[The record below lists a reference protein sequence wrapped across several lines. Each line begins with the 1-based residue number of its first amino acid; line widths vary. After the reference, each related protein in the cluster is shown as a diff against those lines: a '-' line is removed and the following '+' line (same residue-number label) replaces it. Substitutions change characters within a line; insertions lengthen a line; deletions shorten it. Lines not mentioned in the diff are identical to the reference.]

1 MSNAT
6 VRGLLF
12 LICSGIVRLLQ
23 ATTVDATARYSELCE
38 RFPELEL
45 PSTTPTFHVATSRD
59 ELQSAITTA
68 LSAAGDDVIL
78 LDGRTSQ
85 TWEGSSPITIS
96 GNENNGS
103 IFIISQN
110 PETGAFT
117 QPVTFKGFGIAVG
130 SFDFNSWTTHSS
142 PPLYLANFAITNSA
156 TYSSPQYSA
165 GISAL
170 GDGTIKGSCLSITN
184 CGDTSLSR
192 GGGLY
197 ILGPTITLYNTTI
210 TDNKTGKDGSSAY
223 YGAVTN
229 AGTSS
234 VTLVHCTIAGNTG
247 PFTYGSVTTTNC
259 LTSVFSLP
267 ITSVSTAV
275 PHCVPAAS
283 SDAID
288 AATATTSVKYDV
300 LGNERIFGARADN
313 GAVEY
318 LGEIVV
324 EPPADLVALP
334 SGPREVYLG
343 WSVISRARDYRLE
356 RSTDNGTTWEN
367 ITNKTLWRTPYD
379 ATTNTEGTVMGW
391 TSARYLEATPGETA
405 QYRLSFAVAGL
416 NDRITTTQTVT
427 SPALDAYPL
436 YHSRSGAKQ
445 VIYLDFTGYVDDY
458 YGNVSAAQ
466 EPLEN
471 MNLTYIQT
479 APFEYNARFGDLSQ
493 PYPTASAIYDIWR
506 MVAEDFAAFDVDVT
520 TEAPTYDALVKSSET
535 DMEYGKRV
543 VIGYATGTSKP
554 WYVGGGAF
562 SGGGSFGF
570 QHDRPVYIFS
580 VQSRQNI
587 AAQVTHEVSHTL
599 GLAHDSGNIYLPTA
613 YIQNADKSWSTVYD
627 YFSPESQSYYQ
638 GVEITPDGTVHK
650 STYPKSA
657 ITWYPVMGAA
667 PSVKLA
673 DNGDYYYD
681 DADFMN
687 QWNNGTYSSAGNQED
702 DFAILLGLTEGSG
715 TAFTD
720 KPLLYSAASRNIKLA
735 EDEAGDTLTSA
746 ATLGTAQE
754 GTPLT
759 TDAVIGKH
767 VSDTTVTNDVDLF
780 SVTATTSGELTIQVV
795 PNYLGLT
802 EGSSLDAKVE
812 VLNANGQ
819 CIEEATEPQ
828 WDADENY
835 FNDIRNAVCT
845 ALLPSAGTYYV
856 RVSGTNHPVSST
868 TLSADGSASESN
880 PWHFNATDNA
890 GSIGP
895 YTLTTTFTAK
905 EVEIVGDPHYVLAE
919 NGSATWL
926 NNRLPQTGDN
936 ITIDFGTTSNQTVDL
951 ASILGNITQLGT
963 ITITGTNGGT
973 MTHTTGITATNWSIA
988 GGTTNAI
995 EIPSGLTGSAQVKIV
1010 SGKATFSAAN
1020 AYSGGTLIMSGATL
1034 TITHAQALG
1043 NAGNIT
1049 GAGNLICNGV
1059 IPVNKNGL
1067 KEATWTGTVGLKVA
1081 FGDNADLTHY
1091 GNALSTIHFMQ
1102 GATANYLAQAK
1113 TIPSAFILD
1122 GTITHNN
1129 GWSNNGGQI
1138 FSGAF
1143 SGSGTLATSNSPT
1156 DVIQITGN
1164 NPNFMG
1170 TLTVNGGHC
1179 VAFGTQTDDNNQTG
1193 KIVINKPN
1201 ITIAAGK
1208 TWSAVNG
1215 TTITQ
1220 NGSLRVNGSL
1230 SGAIANAGTITYLV
1244 ETTPT
1249 NTYTG
1254 AGVIGVEATTLNLTR
1269 ANLTSYTGTFAIANN
1284 GVLILPAGKEEG
1296 VTVETG
1302 CTLKLNLTPEQ
1313 LASTYTSKA
1322 TLNGGRIVFTQ
1333 NNGTTE
1339 ITDGVSNGSYT
1350 PPADLIAIWENGVW
1364 SQTPVTGSVVTI
1376 TFSEGH
1382 TTCTFTNTE
1391 AIALGSLTIAGTTG
1405 GTICFANADVTV
1417 GAMTVHPSAVAIP
1430 VSLFNSFTATTY
1442 TVAQGKTL
1450 TLSGDSEITKTVNVY
1465 GTLALSGSM
1474 NFTGNNI
1481 VYNGGCLELLS
1492 GVTTFNTKNNDRG
1505 FQNGSTV
1512 KIAKDATLKNGVG
1525 DAPGYNKVTFDIAG
1539 TLEVTGTA
1547 RWSLG
1552 STAVITLREGA
1563 CLKGAGGSGYNYAY
1577 DFFDGA
1583 TITVKGNATIEG
1595 NIGSH
1600 KGNEINF
1607 NIANGKTLTLAGVYS
1622 SAVDNDTKT
1631 PKLKVSGE
1639 GTLQLMSENT
1649 YTGGTTIGNGA
1660 TLTMGHRGA
1669 LGTGNITLN
1678 GGTLNAT
1685 STATDL
1691 QLTVASGKTLAGT
1704 GTIQV
1709 PVAFAAGA
1717 TLDATQ
1723 GALTITGGVTTPES
1737 GTVTVQVGQYGNVL
1751 VAPNP
1756 NADSF
1761 ALATDPDGLLL
1772 ATETALVYT
1781 AKPTLPEG
1789 TTDVSDA
1796 ALKQVAQLA
1805 AAEGIFGVTL
1815 KGAPLPNQQ
1824 RTVDVAGVELFNN
1837 VTDLE
1842 KGENNTGVATVS
1854 YTFGIEHITVTT
1866 ERKLV
1871 LTAKVDTLQTR
1882 AVVPTFVK
1890 NVRVDFYNGNTVIG
1904 SATVTEDNQ
1913 SSLTI
1918 TTDQTIDQL
1927 LGADESA
1934 LDLTVKVSNEA
1945 PTEP

>member
-38 RFPELEL
+38 RFPELGL

-68 LSAAGDDVIL
+68 LSATGNDVIL

-96 GNENNGS
+96 GNANNGS
-103 IFIISQN
+103 IFIVSQN
-110 PETGAFT
+110 PESGAFT
-117 QPVTFKGFGIAVG
+117 QPVTFKGFGIAIERTC
-130 SFDFNSWTTHSS
+130 SAS
-142 PPLYLANFAITNSA
+142 LYLANLAITESLSTSTTRSGGVSA
-156 TYSSPQYSA
+156 MGS
-165 GISAL
+165 
-170 GDGTIKGSCLSITN
+170 GTLKGSCLSITD
-184 CGDTSLSR
+184 CGDSSFSR

-197 ILGPTITLYNTTI
+197 ILGPTVTLYNTTI
-210 TDNKTGKDGSSAY
+210 ANNKTGRDSSWAY

-229 AGTSS
+229 EGTSS

-247 PFTYGSVTTTNC
+247 PFTYGPVTTTNC

-275 PHCVPAAS
+275 PHCTLAAS

-288 AATATTSVKYDV
+288 AAVDSTIVKYDV
-300 LGNERIFGARADN
+300 LGNERIFGAGADN

-367 ITNKTLWRTPYD
+367 ITAKTLWRTPYD
-379 ATTNTEGTVMGW
+379 ATTNTEGTAMGW

-416 NDRITTTQTVT
+416 NDRITTTKTVT
-427 SPALDAYPL
+427 SPALNAYPL

-466 EPLEN
+466 VAFKN
-471 MNLTYIQT
+471 TDLTHIQT
-479 APFEYNARFGDLSQ
+479 APFEYNAYFGDSKQ

-520 TEAPTYDALVKSSET
+520 TEAPTYDALVKSSEA

-543 VIGYATGTSKP
+543 VIGYATGTSKA

-650 STYPKSA
+650 NTYPKSA

-702 DFAILLGLTEGSG
+702 DFAILLGLKEGSG

-735 EDEAGDTLTSA
+735 EDEAGDTLASA

-767 VSDTTVTNDVDLF
+767 VVDEDVANDVDLF
-780 SVTATTSGELTIQVV
+780 SVTTTTSGELRVQVV

-819 CIEEATEPQ
+819 CIEKATEPQ

-973 MTHTTGITATNWSIA
+973 MTNTTGITATSVVINTNLTLPASFTTPEKTTIADSVSVYFTGETTATGENFPYSGNRHFEAITFTNSDMIGSGITNYVIATNETMTFTRTNVLYTTSLTVDGGLLKTNGAGKAWFGGSAGTVFAVQRGIADFTSVTADDNTNGVLIGYSGNGHTIAVRGGLLDASNTSIV
-988 GGTTNAI
+988 GWEPN
-995 EIPSGLTGSAQVKIV
+995 SKFHLTGGLVKTTGFRENPDTTTTRFAELIL
-1010 SGKATFSAAN
+1010 
-1020 AYSGGTLIMSGATL
+1020 SGGTLELGTGGIPDLDMATITLGAATL
-1034 TITHAQALG
+1034 RATADTTITEAL
-1043 NAGNIT
+1043 NLT
-1049 GAGNLICNGV
+1049 GAATLQAVNGKTLTV
-1059 IPVNKNGL
+1059 TGAISGEGALAIGGTGTTMVRATNGTYTEQTVN
-1067 KEATWTGTVGLKVA
+1067 ATGTVNLGTNRPKLTSIAEGAVLKITLTETELQNGLNWTV
-1081 FGDNADLTHY
+1081 GESL
-1091 GNALSTIHFMQ
+1091 
-1102 GATANYLAQAK
+1102 TANDIAR
-1113 TIPSAFILD
+1113 
-1122 GTITHNN
+1122 
-1129 GWSNNGGQI
+1129 
-1138 FSGAF
+1138 
-1143 SGSGTLATSNSPT
+1143 
-1156 DVIQITGN
+1156 IQITN
-1164 NPNFMG
+1164 
-1170 TLTVNGGHC
+1170 
-1179 VAFGTQTDDNNQTG
+1179 
-1193 KIVINKPN
+1193 
-1201 ITIAAGK
+1201 AA
-1208 TWSAVNG
+1208 
-1215 TTITQ
+1215 I
-1220 NGSLRVNGSL
+1220 
-1230 SGAIANAGTITYLV
+1230 
-1244 ETTPT
+1244 TTPT
-1249 NTYTG
+1249 
-1254 AGVIGVEATTLNLTR
+1254 LT
-1269 ANLTSYTGTFAIANN
+1269 N
-1284 GVLILPAGKEEG
+1284 GVL
-1296 VTVETG
+1296 T
-1302 CTLKLNLTPEQ
+1302 
-1313 LASTYTSKA
+1313 AST
-1322 TLNGGRIVFTQ
+1322 LP
-1333 NNGTTE
+1333 
-1339 ITDGVSNGSYT
+1339 IT
-1350 PPADLIAIWENGVW
+1350 WENGVW

-1376 TFSEGH
+1376 IFSEEH

-1405 GTICFANADVTV
+1405 GTICFGNKAVTV

-1430 VSLFNSFTATTY
+1430 VSLFNSLTATTY

-1450 TLSGDSEITKTVNVY
+1450 TLTGDSEITKTVNVH

-1492 GVTTFNTKNNDRG
+1492 GVTTFNTKNNVRG
-1505 FQNGSTV
+1505 FQDGCTV
-1512 KIAKDATLKNGVG
+1512 KVAKDATLKNGVG

-1552 STAVITLREGA
+1552 STAAITLHEGA

-1583 TITVKGNATIEG
+1583 TIKVEGNATIEG

-1607 NIANGKTLTLAGVYS
+1607 NIANGKTLTLVGTYDGALGTE
-1622 SAVDNDTKT
+1622 ATGQA
-1631 PKLKVSGE
+1631 KLKVSGD

-1685 STATDL
+1685 STATDI
-1691 QLTVASGKTLAGT
+1691 QLTIASGNTLAGT

-1751 VAPNP
+1751 VAPNL

-1761 ALATDPDGLLL
+1761 ALATGSDGLLL

-1796 ALKQVAQLA
+1796 ALEQVAQLA

-1824 RTVDVAGVELFNN
+1824 RTVDVAGLELFNN

-1842 KGENNTGVATVS
+1842 KGEDNTGVATVS

-1871 LTAKVDTLQTR
+1871 LTAKVGTLQTR
-1882 AVVPTFVK
+1882 AVAPTFVK

-1904 SATVTEDNQ
+1904 SATATEDNQ

-1918 TTDQTIDQL
+1918 TTDQTVDQL

>member
-12 LICSGIVRLLQ
+12 LVCSGIVRLLQ
-23 ATTVDATARYSELCE
+23 ATTADATARYSELCE
-38 RFPELEL
+38 RFPELGL

-96 GNENNGS
+96 GNANNGS
-103 IFIISQN
+103 IFIVSQN

-130 SFDFNSWTTHSS
+130 DSNNA
-142 PPLYLANFAITNSA
+142 PVYLANFAITESRFS
-156 TYSSPQYSA
+156 TTITRTS
-165 GISAL
+165 GISAM
-170 GDGTIKGSCLSITN
+170 GSGAIKGSCLSVTN
-184 CGDTSLSR
+184 SGTTDSSSYCW

-197 ILGPTITLYNTTI
+197 AASSTVTLYNSTVANTQV
-210 TDNKTGKDGSSAY
+210 AMF
-223 YGAVTN
+223 GAVTAIN
-229 AGTSS
+229 ATIH
-234 VTLVHCTIAGNTG
+234 LIHCTIAGNQNTSTG
-247 PFTYGSVTTTNC
+247 VDKSGSGNYTITTTNC
-259 LTSVFSLP
+259 IITTAPLP

-288 AATATTSVKYDV
+288 AATDATSVKYDV
-300 LGNERIFGARADN
+300 LGNERIFGSGADN

-367 ITNKTLWRTPYD
+367 ITAKTLWRTPYD

-391 TSARYLEATPGETA
+391 TSARYLRATPGGTA
-405 QYRLSFAVAGL
+405 QYRLSFTVEGAG
-416 NDRITTTQTVT
+416 NRIYADAISVTT
-427 SPALDAYPL
+427 PALDAVPIH
-436 YHSRSGAKQ
+436 HSRPNAQ
-445 VIYLDFTGYVDDY
+445 QTIYLDFMGYVDDFAA
-458 YGNVSAAQ
+458 NVLNARKTLDNQS
-466 EPLEN
+466 
-471 MNLTYIQT
+471 LTYIQT
-479 APFEYNARFGDLSQ
+479 TPFEYSGRFGDLNR
-493 PYPTASAIYDIWR
+493 PYPTKDAIYDIWR

-520 TEAPTYDALVKSSET
+520 TEAPTYDALVKTSE
-535 DMEYGKRV
+535 DDQVYGKRV
-543 VIGYATGTSKP
+543 VIGFAKDFPNP
-554 WYVGGGAF
+554 WYDDGSGGF

-570 QHDRPVYIFS
+570 PYDRPAYIFS
-580 VQSRQNI
+580 VKSRQYI
-587 AAQVTHEVSHTL
+587 AAQITHEVSHTL
-599 GLAHDSGNIYLPTA
+599 GLAHDGGRIYFGEAFL
-613 YIQNADKSWSTVYD
+613 KD
-627 YFSPESQSYYQ
+627 YSDYYT
-638 GVEITPDGTVHK
+638 GVEITPNGVLNQTGYLK
-650 STYPKSA
+650 TA
-657 ITWYPVMGAA
+657 ITWYPIMGGTPTAT
-667 PSVKLA
+667 SN
-673 DNGDYYYD
+673 NGYFYD
-681 DADFMN
+681 SDDFMN

-702 DFAILLGLTEGSG
+702 DFAILLGLKEGSG
-715 TAFTD
+715 TAFTGV
-720 KPLLYSAASRNIKLA
+720 LYSAASRNIKLA
-735 EDEAGDTLTSA
+735 EDEAGDTLASA

-780 SVTATTSGELTIQVV
+780 SVTATTSGELTVQVV

-819 CIEEATEPQ
+819 CIAEATEPQ
-828 WDADENY
+828 WDANENY

-868 TLSADGSASESN
+868 TLSADGSASEFN

-936 ITIDFGTTSNQTVDL
+936 ITIDFGTTSNQTIDL

-973 MTHTTGITATNWSIA
+973 MTHTTGITATSIVINTNLTLPASFTTPEKTTIADNVSVYFTGETTATGENFPYSGNRHFEAITFTNSDMIGSGITNYVIATNETMTFTRTNVLYTTSLTVDGGLLKTNGA
-988 GGTTNAI
+988 GKAWFGGSAGTVFAVQRGIADFTSVTADDNTNGVLIGYSGNGHTIAVRGGLLDASNTSI
-995 EIPSGLTGSAQVKIV
+995 VGWEPNSKFHLTSGLVKTTGFRENPDTSKTRFAELIL
-1010 SGKATFSAAN
+1010 
-1020 AYSGGTLIMSGATL
+1020 SGGTLELGPGGIPDLDMATVTLGAATL
-1034 TITHAQALG
+1034 RATADTTITEAL
-1043 NAGNIT
+1043 NLT
-1049 GAGNLICNGV
+1049 GAATLQAVNGKTLTV
-1059 IPVNKNGL
+1059 TGAISGEGALAIGGTGTTMVRATDGTYTEQTVN
-1067 KEATWTGTVGLKVA
+1067 ATGTVNLGTNRPKLTSIAEGTVLKITLTETELQNGLNWTV
-1081 FGDNADLTHY
+1081 GESL
-1091 GNALSTIHFMQ
+1091 
-1102 GATANYLAQAK
+1102 TANDIAR
-1113 TIPSAFILD
+1113 
-1122 GTITHNN
+1122 
-1129 GWSNNGGQI
+1129 
-1138 FSGAF
+1138 
-1143 SGSGTLATSNSPT
+1143 
-1156 DVIQITGN
+1156 IQITN
-1164 NPNFMG
+1164 
-1170 TLTVNGGHC
+1170 
-1179 VAFGTQTDDNNQTG
+1179 
-1193 KIVINKPN
+1193 
-1201 ITIAAGK
+1201 AA
-1208 TWSAVNG
+1208 
-1215 TTITQ
+1215 I
-1220 NGSLRVNGSL
+1220 
-1230 SGAIANAGTITYLV
+1230 
-1244 ETTPT
+1244 TTPT
-1249 NTYTG
+1249 
-1254 AGVIGVEATTLNLTR
+1254 LT
-1269 ANLTSYTGTFAIANN
+1269 N
-1284 GVLILPAGKEEG
+1284 GVL
-1296 VTVETG
+1296 T
-1302 CTLKLNLTPEQ
+1302 
-1313 LASTYTSKA
+1313 AST
-1322 TLNGGRIVFTQ
+1322 LP
-1333 NNGTTE
+1333 
-1339 ITDGVSNGSYT
+1339 IT
-1350 PPADLIAIWENGVW
+1350 WENGVW

-1405 GTICFANADVTV
+1405 GTICFGNKAVTV
-1417 GAMTVHPSAVAIP
+1417 GTMTVHPSAVAIP

-1450 TLSGDSEITKTVNVY
+1450 TLTGDATVSKAINVNGSLILA
-1465 GTLALSGSM
+1465 GTM
-1474 NFTGNNI
+1474 NFTAGNY
-1481 VYNGGCLELLS
+1481 VTGTGKLEITS
-1492 GVTTFNTKNNDRG
+1492 GVVTFNTGSGRG

-1512 KIAKDATLKNGVG
+1512 KIAEGTTLKNGVG

-1552 STAVITLREGA
+1552 TSAAITLREGA

-1583 TITVKGNATIEG
+1583 IITVKGNATIEG

-1600 KGNEINF
+1600 NGKEINF
-1607 NIANGKTLTLAGVYS
+1607 NIANGKTLSLSGKYDGGVYTG
-1622 SAVDNDTKT
+1622 SA
-1631 PKLKVSGE
+1631 KLKVSGE

-1660 TLTMGHRGA
+1660 TLSIGNSTA
-1669 LGTGNITLN
+1669 LGTGNITLED
-1678 GGTLNAT
+1678 GTLNAT
-1685 STATDL
+1685 STATDV
-1691 QLTVASGKTLAGT
+1691 QLTIASGKTLAGT

-1737 GTVTVQVGQYGNVL
+1737 GTVTVRAGQYGNVL

-1796 ALKQVAQLA
+1796 ALEQVAQLA

-1815 KGAPLPNQQ
+1815 KGASLPNQQ
-1824 RTVDVAGVELFNN
+1824 RTVDIAGLELFNN
-1837 VTDLE
+1837 VTDLV

-1866 ERKLV
+1866 DRKLV
-1871 LTAKVDTLQTR
+1871 LTAKVGTLQTR
-1882 AVVPTFVK
+1882 AVAPTFVK

-1918 TTDQTIDQL
+1918 TTNRTIDQL

-1945 PTEP
+1945 PIEP

>member
-38 RFPELEL
+38 RFPELGL

-96 GNENNGS
+96 GNANNGS
-103 IFIISQN
+103 IFIVSQN

-117 QPVTFKGFGIAVG
+117 QPVTFSGFGFYLQSGNAAA
-130 SFDFNSWTTHSS
+130 
-142 PPLYLANFAITNSA
+142 LKLANLTISGAITMLMDNSHRSPGITINGGTFIASCVTLMDATIPNTARVFGTCVCITEGEATFYNSTFANNSSASAFTNSA
-156 TYSSPQYSA
+156 VHKM
-165 GISAL
+165 G
-170 GDGTIKGSCLSITN
+170 G
-184 CGDTSLSR
+184 SLS
-192 GGGLY
+192 L
-197 ILGPTITLYNTTI
+197 IHCTFKN
-210 TDNKTGKDGSSAY
+210 NKQ
-223 YGAVTN
+223 N
-229 AGTSS
+229 N
-234 VTLVHCTIAGNTG
+234 TLVTASGTN
-247 PFTYGSVTTTNC
+247 VAMTNC
-259 LTSVFSLP
+259 LLDATPSGIPFGRL
-267 ITSVSTAV
+267 VSTEIGNLVLATITV
-275 PHCVPAAS
+275 PYCDGPGNEDNTYEVS
-283 SDAID
+283 NLRYDA
-288 AATATTSVKYDV
+288 
-300 LGNERIFGARADN
+300 LGNPRTFGAGADY

-367 ITNKTLWRTPYD
+367 ITAKTLWRTPYD

-391 TSARYLEATPGETA
+391 TSARYLEATPDETA

-416 NDRITTTQTVT
+416 NDRITTTKTVT
-427 SPALDAYPL
+427 SPALNAYPL

-466 EPLEN
+466 VAFEN
-471 MNLTYIQT
+471 TALTHIQT
-479 APFEYNARFGDLSQ
+479 APFEYNAYFGDSKQ

-520 TEAPTYDALVKSSET
+520 TEAPTYDALVKSSEA

-543 VIGYATGTSKP
+543 VIGYATGTSKA

-650 STYPKSA
+650 NTYPKSA

-702 DFAILLGLTEGSG
+702 DFAILLGLKEGSG

-735 EDEAGDTLTSA
+735 EDEAGDTLENA
-746 ATLGTAQE
+746 KPLGTAQE

-759 TDAVIGKH
+759 TNAVIGKH

-780 SVTATTSGELTIQVV
+780 SVTATTSGELRVQVV
-795 PNYLGLT
+795 PNYDGLT

-828 WDADENY
+828 WDANEY
-835 FNDIRNAVCT
+835 RFNDIRNAVCT

-868 TLSADGSASESN
+868 TLSADGLASESN

-905 EVEIVGDPHYVLAE
+905 EVEVVGDPHYALAE

-951 ASILGNITQLGT
+951 ASILGNITQLGS

-973 MTHTTGITATNWSIA
+973 MTHTTGITATNVVINTNLTLPASFTTPEKTTIADSVSVYFTGETTVTGENFPYSGNRHFEAITFNNSGKVGTGIPNYTIASNESMTFTGASAYYTTSLTVDGGVLKTQGNAQAWFGGSAGTVFAVQRGIADFTSVTADGNTNGVLIGYSSDGLHTIAVRGGLLDASNTSIV
-988 GGTTNAI
+988 GWEPN
-995 EIPSGLTGSAQVKIV
+995 SKFHLTGGLVKTMGFREKTDTTTTRFAELIL
-1010 SGKATFSAAN
+1010 
-1020 AYSGGTLIMSGATL
+1020 SGGTLELGTGGIPDLDIATVTLGAATL
-1034 TITHAQALG
+1034 RATADTTITEAL
-1043 NAGNIT
+1043 NLT
-1049 GAGNLICNGV
+1049 GAATLQAVNGKTLTV
-1059 IPVNKNGL
+1059 TGAISGEGSLAIGGTGTTMVRATNGTYTEQTVN
-1067 KEATWTGTVGLKVA
+1067 ATGTVNLGTNRPKLTSIAEGAVLKITLTETELQNGLNWTV
-1081 FGDNADLTHY
+1081 GESL
-1091 GNALSTIHFMQ
+1091 
-1102 GATANYLAQAK
+1102 TANDIAR
-1113 TIPSAFILD
+1113 
-1122 GTITHNN
+1122 
-1129 GWSNNGGQI
+1129 
-1138 FSGAF
+1138 
-1143 SGSGTLATSNSPT
+1143 
-1156 DVIQITGN
+1156 IQITN
-1164 NPNFMG
+1164 AAITAP
-1170 TLTVNGGHC
+1170 TLT
-1179 VAFGTQTDDNNQTG
+1179 
-1193 KIVINKPN
+1193 
-1201 ITIAAGK
+1201 
-1208 TWSAVNG
+1208 
-1215 TTITQ
+1215 
-1220 NGSLRVNGSL
+1220 
-1230 SGAIANAGTITYLV
+1230 
-1244 ETTPT
+1244 
-1249 NTYTG
+1249 
-1254 AGVIGVEATTLNLTR
+1254 
-1269 ANLTSYTGTFAIANN
+1269 N
-1284 GVLILPAGKEEG
+1284 GVL
-1296 VTVETG
+1296 T
-1302 CTLKLNLTPEQ
+1302 
-1313 LASTYTSKA
+1313 AST
-1322 TLNGGRIVFTQ
+1322 LP
-1333 NNGTTE
+1333 
-1339 ITDGVSNGSYT
+1339 IT
-1350 PPADLIAIWENGVW
+1350 WENGVW

-1417 GAMTVHPSAVAIP
+1417 GTMTVHPSAVAIP

-1450 TLSGDSEITKTVNVY
+1450 TLTGDSEITKTVNVY

-1481 VYNGGCLELLS
+1481 VYNGGYLELLS
-1492 GVTTFNTKNNDRG
+1492 GVTTFNTKNNVRG
-1505 FQNGSTV
+1505 FQDGCTV
-1512 KIAKDATLKNGVG
+1512 KVAKDATLKNGVG
-1525 DAPGYNKVTFDIAG
+1525 DAPGYSTVTFDIAG

-1583 TITVKGNATIEG
+1583 TIKVEGNATIEG

-1600 KGNEINF
+1600 NGKEINF

-1631 PKLKVSGE
+1631 PKLKVSGD
-1639 GTLQLMSENT
+1639 GTLQLMSKNT

-1685 STATDL
+1685 STATDV
-1691 QLTVASGKTLAGT
+1691 QLTVASGNTLAGT

-1709 PVAFAAGA
+1709 PVIFAAGA

-1723 GALTITGGVTTPES
+1723 GALTITRGVTTPES

-1761 ALATDPDGLLL
+1761 ALATDPNGLLL

-1789 TTDVSDA
+1789 TSDVSDA

-1824 RTVDVAGVELFNN
+1824 RTVDVAGLELFNN

-1842 KGENNTGVATVS
+1842 KGENNTGVVTVS

-1871 LTAKVDTLQTR
+1871 LTAKVGTLQTR
-1882 AVVPTFVK
+1882 AVAPTFVK

-1945 PTEP
+1945 PIEP